1 MSWKSHILR
10 IYEKANRR
18 LNILKSLKFK
28 INRSTLI
35 CLYKSL
41 IRPLMEY
48 GDVIWD
54 NCSEGESQLLESVQ
68 YESARVVTRA
78 IKGTS
83 GRRLRDELA
92 WEELSERRKLNKLIH
107 FYKIAKRLVPMYL
120 IGLFPPTQ
128 GEYSRFSLRSADN
141 FIQLQCRIVR
151 YQESF
156 FPSSIKIWNNLS
168 LDLRNSISLL
178 TFKAKLQFYIFPHT
192 YNKLFDY
199 SISRQASILHT
210 RLRLG
215 YCALNDYLFKINCSL
230 SPKCRCGLANETV
243 KHFFLF
249 CPLFAAQRARLFTSA
264 AQIYGDH

>member
-120 IGLFPPTQ
+120 IGLLPPTQ
-128 GEYSRFSLRSADN
+128 GEYSRFSL
-141 FIQLQCRIVR
+141 
-151 YQESF
+151 
-156 FPSSIKIWNNLS
+156 
-168 LDLRNSISLL
+168 
-178 TFKAKLQFYIFPHT
+178 
-192 YNKLFDY
+192 
-199 SISRQASILHT
+199 
-210 RLRLG
+210 
-215 YCALNDYLFKINCSL
+215 
-230 SPKCRCGLANETV
+230 
-243 KHFFLF
+243 
-249 CPLFAAQRARLFTSA
+249 
-264 AQIYGDH
+264 

>member
-92 WEELSERRKLNKLIH
+92 WEELSERRKLHKLIH
-107 FYKIAKRLVPMYL
+107 FYKIAKRLVPMYNRA
-120 IGLFPPTQ
+120 FAS
-128 GEYSRFSLRSADN
+128 YSRRVF
-141 FIQLQCRIVR
+141 
-151 YQESF
+151 
-156 FPSSIKIWNNLS
+156 
-168 LDLRNSISLL
+168 
-178 TFKAKLQFYIFPHT
+178 
-192 YNKLFDY
+192 
-199 SISRQASILHT
+199 
-210 RLRLG
+210 
-215 YCALNDYLFKINCSL
+215 
-230 SPKCRCGLANETV
+230 
-243 KHFFLF
+243 
-249 CPLFAAQRARLFTSA
+249 
-264 AQIYGDH
+264 

>member
-1 MSWKSHILR
+1 
-10 IYEKANRR
+10 
-18 LNILKSLKFK
+18 
-28 INRSTLI
+28 
-35 CLYKSL
+35 
-41 IRPLMEY
+41 
-48 GDVIWD
+48 
-54 NCSEGESQLLESVQ
+54 
-68 YESARVVTRA
+68 
-78 IKGTS
+78 
-83 GRRLRDELA
+83 
-92 WEELSERRKLNKLIH
+92 
-107 FYKIAKRLVPMYL
+107 MYL

-156 FPSSIKIWNNLS
+156 FPFSIKIWNNLS
-168 LDLRNSISLL
+168 LDL
-178 TFKAKLQFYIFPHT
+178 TFNIWWKATILYFSSCT
-192 YNKLFDY
+192 YNKLFDH
-199 SISRQASILHT
+199 SISRQAFILHT

-264 AQIYGDH
+264 AQIYGDHWSQSNDKRKIEYLLNGISDFDYQLNCRHLSWVLIVSLWRMCRTFLLLF